1 VGTSIT
7 QNRPKW
13 EDDVRGCQVWVD
25 APTGRQHFCGL
36 VIRTHLEAIIT
47 SRRFQSAP
55 LPQNPPPTPADL
67 KGCAALRCAARAFT
81 CGRCPSSAARCGIG

>member
-1 VGTSIT
+1 
-7 QNRPKW
+7 
-13 EDDVRGCQVWVD
+13 VWVD

-67 KGCAALRCAARAFT
+67 KGCAALR
-81 CGRCPSSAARCGIG
+81 GRCPSSASHCGIG

>member
-1 VGTSIT
+1 M
-7 QNRPKW
+7 
-13 EDDVRGCQVWVD
+13 WVD

-55 LPQNPPPTPADL
+55 QPQNPPPTPADL
-67 KGCAALRCAARAFT
+67 KGCAALRWPHLQALSVLGGPLWHWLSGSEPPPSTVAHRSE
-81 CGRCPSSAARCGIG
+81 GRCE

>member
-1 VGTSIT
+1 
-7 QNRPKW
+7 
-13 EDDVRGCQVWVD
+13 VWVD

-55 LPQNPPPTPADL
+55 QPQNPPPTPADL
-67 KGCAALRCAARAFT
+67 RGCAALRCAGLT
-81 CGRCPSSAARCGIG
+81 CGRCPSSASHCGIG